1 MSNTHEGASYSTIN
15 TGGYMKRSS
24 ALLMILLMLT
34 SCIPVTFVS
43 ASGESLSF
51 NTFTGGFANVEVN
64 LQGGVTNN
72 TTSIEVPRNVTFMT
86 SGFDVAIDSDDQS
99 PGKVWVDV
107 GEDGV
112 FEWEFS
118 GLGYGDIGHQNEF
131 YDGNNWYLS
140 QVTSGNSTSP
150 TILIPSES
158 TIQESS
164 LEVGFFP
171 EAGGGFFSIGSHQEV
186 IETDIDN
193 DSLPEP
199 MFLLDIQSNN
209 STSIVWAD
217 WNAGAGLAMS
227 APLQTCDNA
236 TSISTGDINGDGS
249 EDIVAFSTSS
259 NTACIHLA
267 NGTSF
272 NPVINQSVSS
282 GLSMAKIGDINSD
295 GADEIVTITTSG
307 TLSFYSWNN
316 TTSGLSSPIVEVV
329 NQNGTFGFP
338 AILLSVYVDDLFNN
352 GNESILVMDST
363 GYWTHWQVIS
373 GAIAGPLTTFDDIS
387 RDEILTDLDGDG
399 DIDVLGSN
407 NQGYAMRIND
417 GSEWDLQSFQGMIS
431 FTNATV
437 ADYDNDGVL
446 DLMTPIPGVSDGSS
460 TTIEGNISL
469 RQINSTNISTL
480 SMTGLEPWSIPTS
493 ISTMDMDG
501 DGIIEHIVSAGET
514 SKGVLIAGWHSIELD
529 ADGDGTPE
537 LSRTG
542 YAGDSVNGLDSLQ
555 MRDESNAI
563 KQDLV
568 QIISS
573 LQTNVDGY
581 GISMVNLSMNV
592 KTTGNGELNYSG
604 LDIGYD
610 CSFSVDQ
617 NPHLIGNLTN
627 SLNQRMTGG
636 IGNFTIDIPL
646 NSTKLGLVSVLNYYA
661 VTIPG
666 APNLAV
672 PITPVLE
679 LVRATPEEVEFKW
692 NDTVEY
698 GLDFIEFEI
707 FKLESSTQTVDL
719 LNVYNNS
726 YYNQTIDS
734 NVSVGS
740 TYWYVVRSTH
750 QYGVASNLSEPLMI
764 TVPYPAPPSGLTGL
778 SLSDVTS
785 DQGGILNLSW
795 NHSTDEFTNYEVY
808 LENSQ
813 FTSVSGLN
821 PILNISSSQNSTLIT
836 ELTDGQEYWAA
847 VVAVDQYGNKTE
859 DVTSVGPA
867 YPRNDEPNA
876 VNLQLIASSETSI
889 GSPFDLQVSA
899 EVDGQEIIPP
909 GTISITMQTTSG
921 SYPISTNWDN
931 ISLSDFSELV
941 SFASDISGS
950 VTFWANYSGDAGDE
964 QTRPLAAASTSASTT
979 VYVQANLSSTEE
991 VYELDWENE
1000 TSVRIDLDAVNP
1012 LQQNLLEGASFTWVA
1027 FNNTTG
1033 SSSSGNGIIQNGF
1046 QQFVVTFNESGL
1058 LYVNLTNPSWI
1069 DAGSNSL
1076 QLSLVTYGTSV
1087 EGNETEDNTTTVTPW
1102 SPQTMLDVTID
1113 CGDVIIDPSEDQE
1126 LDCTIT
1132 NPNNYS
1138 VEISLEPDGWSEWSQ
1153 YILFEPTAGQGDF
1166 TLLEFESKNLEIRV
1180 DIIQDLRDNGLFN
1193 GLIQI
1198 DLRQGPADYTSP
1210 GDKPLTFEI
1219 QWTLIGE
1226 NVVVEP
1232 NPQENNTNQTTDTK
1246 DSSSSDNTV
1255 LILGGVGGVAVIGLG
1270 VFILMRMRNSDF
1282 EDWNEDDLD
1291 MEPDIEAPQRA
1302 SKPLPVGVA
1311 LDEFEDKTIVDE
1323 TPDRPDV
1330 INEFEDNDDYVI
1342 ESDESSGEYTE
1353 EVNSDY
1359 DESDDSGISVDEHG
1373 TEWYED
1379 EVGVWWYREEGQD
1392 DWSEF
1397 VED

>member
-1 MSNTHEGASYSTIN
+1 
-15 TGGYMKRSS
+15 MKRSS

-112 FEWEFS
+112 FEWEFT

-140 QVTSGNSTSP
+140 QVTTGNSTSP

-164 LEVGFFP
+164 LEVGFYP

-316 TTSGLSSPIVEVV
+316 TTSGLSSPVVEVV

-373 GAIAGPLTTFDDIS
+373 GALAGPLTTFDDIS

-431 FTNATV
+431 LTNATV

-537 LSRTG
+537 MSRTG

-964 QTRPLAAASTSASTT
+964 QTRPLAAASTSASTI
-979 VYVQANLSSTEE
+979 VYVQADLSSTEE

-1000 TSVRIDLDAVNP
+1000 TSVRIDLDAVNS

-1087 EGNETEDNTTTVTPW
+1087 EDNETEGNTTTVTPW

-1198 DLRQGPADYTSP
+1198 DLRQGPAEYTSP

-1359 DESDDSGISVDEHG
+1359 DELDDSGISVDEHG

-1397 VED
+1397 VEE

>member
-1 MSNTHEGASYSTIN
+1 
-15 TGGYMKRSS
+15 MKRSS

-112 FEWEFS
+112 FEWEFT

-295 GADEIVTITTSG
+295 GADEIVTVTTSG

-373 GAIAGPLTTFDDIS
+373 GALAGPLTTFDDIS

-399 DIDVLGSN
+399 DIDVLGSSS
-407 NQGYAMRIND
+407 QGYAMRIND

-431 FTNATV
+431 LINATV
-437 ADYDNDGVL
+437 ADYDNDGLL

-909 GTISITMQTTSG
+909 GTISITMETTSG

-979 VYVQANLSSTEE
+979 VYVQADLSSTEE

>member
-1 MSNTHEGASYSTIN
+1 
-15 TGGYMKRSS
+15 MKRSS

-316 TTSGLSSPIVEVV
+316 TTSGLSSPVVEAV

-373 GAIAGPLTTFDDIS
+373 GALAGPLTTFDDIS

-964 QTRPLAAASTSASTT
+964 QTRPLSAASTSASTI
-979 VYVQANLSSTEE
+979 VYVQADLSSTEE

-1397 VED
+1397 VE

>member
-1 MSNTHEGASYSTIN
+1 
-15 TGGYMKRSS
+15 MKRSS

-112 FEWEFS
+112 FEWEFT

-295 GADEIVTITTSG
+295 GADEIVTVTTSG

-399 DIDVLGSN
+399 DIDVLGSSS
-407 NQGYAMRIND
+407 QGYAMRIND

-431 FTNATV
+431 LINATV
-437 ADYDNDGVL
+437 ADYDNDGLL

-909 GTISITMQTTSG
+909 GTISITMETTSG

-979 VYVQANLSSTEE
+979 VYVQADLSSTEE

-1000 TSVRIDLDAVNP
+1000 TSVRIDLDAVNS

-1180 DIIQDLRDNGLFN
+1180 DIIQDLRDNGLFS

-1198 DLRQGPADYTSP
+1198 DLRQGPAEYTSP

-1397 VED
+1397 VEE